1 MSVKVSLES
10 ETSKYEG
17 FSVIR
22 LVSPYTNET
31 NVVKLYPHEGC
42 AGGGRYFTL
51 QRPWSDDTYCLGCD
65 YQNRYS
71 IGD

>member
-10 ETSKYEG
+10 EASGHAG
-17 FSVIR
+17 FSIIR
-22 LVSPYTNET
+22 LVSPYTDEKHI
-31 NVVKLYPHEGC
+31 VKLYEHRDCPN
-42 AGGGRYFTL
+42 GGELFTL
-51 QRPWSDDTYCLGCD
+51 QKPWSDDTYCLGCD